1 MTCVSEKFWT
11 LFGELNKAVVS
22 FMAKK
27 KDTTAVQGKK
37 IKYSGC
43 REEDDKNRV
52 EDGGWDRAG
61 AAAEQRRRS
70 GPGFCQLLPGQ
81 VSQRPPPRHGR

>member
-1 MTCVSEKFWT
+1 
-11 LFGELNKAVVS
+11 
-22 FMAKK
+22 MAKK
-27 KDTTAVQGKK
+27 KKTPLPFKEKK
-37 IKYSGC
+37 KKYSGC

-81 VSQRPPPRHGR
+81 VSQRPPPRHVR